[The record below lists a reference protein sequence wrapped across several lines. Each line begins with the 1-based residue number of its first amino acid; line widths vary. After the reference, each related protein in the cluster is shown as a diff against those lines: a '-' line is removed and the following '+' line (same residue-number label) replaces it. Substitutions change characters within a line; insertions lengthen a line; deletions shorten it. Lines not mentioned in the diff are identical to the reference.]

1 MIIEVLEKKRA
12 FLNLALE
19 KLVSFS
25 EVTDITGWEQSLHEF
40 LEDDHLLFWSEDVL
54 GGLNGSFERG
64 TEDEIDLLAR
74 QSLHRDL
81 TLLFPLF
88 SDAAV
93 DVFPRKLHFQI
104 LCPNWV
110 LRQSLFVGLSLVVLR
125 LSMTD
130 NIDHILLYIF
140 MSDYSE
146 SVINYK
152 LQPIIFIYSVCSVVF
167 LLFDK

>member
-1 MIIEVLEKKRA
+1 
-12 FLNLALE
+12 
-19 KLVSFS
+19 
-25 EVTDITGWEQSLHEF
+25 
-40 LEDDHLLFWSEDVL
+40 
-54 GGLNGSFERG
+54 
-64 TEDEIDLLAR
+64 
-74 QSLHRDL
+74 
-81 TLLFPLF
+81 
-88 SDAAV
+88 
-93 DVFPRKLHFQI
+93 
-104 LCPNWV
+104 V